1 MPSSINSLIV
11 NITEGASAAHA
22 YMIEG
27 AAGEA
32 RDAFVQEFIK
42 GLCCQADDPADR
54 PCAECASCRQIAAG
68 TSMDVFHM
76 ERTSPSRNYSVRD
89 AETLIEVLGMSP
101 YGRYRIGVID
111 RADEL
116 SETIQNKLLKTLEEP
131 EPGSVIILA
140 VSNRD
145 NLLQT
150 VRSRCSLIRMSDH
163 ADEEETGEHSE
174 AIRDLAGSLT
184 GTRCAFHEFRQDI
197 EKKLKSKEDALE
209 MLALAED
216 RCRDRMVAGDRPGTM
231 AQAIDLIEL
240 AVMDIQRQM
249 DHRKALK
256 RLFLE
261 MEDIW

>member
-42 GLCCQADDPADR
+42 GLCCQAGDPADR
-54 PCAECASCRQIAAG
+54 PCAECASCRQIDAG

-76 ERTSPSRNYSVRD
+76 ERTSPSKNYSVRD

-101 YGRYRIGVID
+101 YGRYKIGVID

-116 SETIQNKLLKTLEEP
+116 SDTIQNKLLKTLEEP

-150 VRSRCSLIRMSDH
+150 VRSRCSLIRMADH
-163 ADEEETGEHSE
+163 ADEEASREHSE

-184 GTRCAFHEFRQDI
+184 GARCAFYEFRQDI
-197 EKKLKSKEDALE
+197 EKKLKSREDALE

-216 RCRDRMVAGDRPGTM
+216 RCRDRMIAGDRPGTM
-231 AQAIDLIEL
+231 AQAIDIIEL
-240 AVMDIQRQM
+240 ATMDIQRQM